1 MAKEIERKFLVADD
15 SWRTLSTGEAVTGEK
30 YCQGYIKTAALGKSV
45 RVRIAGDSAYLTIK
59 GPSRGLSRAEFE
71 YAIPVSD
78 AQEMLET
85 LCDRPFIEKIR
96 YRLPIGE
103 LVWEIDE
110 FMGENTGLLVA
121 EVELQDETQSVELP
135 DWVGEEVSGDAK
147 YYNASLV
154 TYPYAQWRA
163 SEPLGRQS

>member
-1 MAKEIERKFLVADD
+1 MAKEIERKFLVASD
-15 SWRTLSTGEAVTGEK
+15 SCRTLSTGEVAAGEK
-30 YCQGYIKTAALGKSV
+30 YCQGYIKTTEPGHSV
-45 RVRIAGDSAYLTIK
+45 RVRIAGENAYLTIK

-85 LCDRPFIEKIR
+85 LCDRPLIEKVR
-96 YRLPIGE
+96 YRLPIGG

-110 FMGENTGLLVA
+110 FMGENAGLLVA
-121 EVELQDETQSVELP
+121 EVELQSETQSVDLP
-135 DWVGEEVSGDAK
+135 DWAGEEVSGDPK

-154 TYPYAQWRA
+154 RHPYSQWN
-163 SEPLGRQS
+163 